1 MKPGELRRF
10 KKDAFSE
17 TSSFK
22 RYSGE
27 TFIILARRPTR
38 YGLPAQY
45 DFDILVCGE
54 MSADWSDKAIADFSE
69 VVNAAG

>member
-17 TSSFK
+17 TNPFK

-27 TFIILARRPTR
+27 TFIILSRKPRR
-38 YGLPAQY
+38 YAYPAQY
-45 DFDILVCGE
+45 DIDILVCGE
-54 MSADWSDKAIADFSE
+54 LSAGWSDKAITDFSE
-69 VVNAAG
+69 VVDEAR

>member
-10 KKDAFSE
+10 KKDVFPGNSAFE
-17 TSSFK
+17 

-27 TFIILARRPTR
+27 TFIILSRKPRR
-38 YGLPAQY
+38 YAYPAQY
-45 DFDILVCGE
+45 DIDILVCGE
-54 MSADWSDKAIADFSE
+54 LSAGWSDKAITDLSE